1 MTKRM
6 LVLVVMAMLVAGCSV
21 TRGSGIAISDERT
34 VDDFDSIEV
43 SGSVEVEVAVGP
55 AAAVVVEGDD
65 NIVEIIRTRVR
76 DRRLVIDTEPGRS
89 YLTSEP
95 LIVRA
100 TTPSLVGIEVSGS
113 ADVMAAGVEAP
124 TLTLEV
130 SGSGSIRPVGAA
142 GTLEID
148 VSGSGSV
155 DGASLDVTDAEV
167 EVSGSGSVIVS
178 VSGALRANVS
188 GSGTVEYLG
197 DPTVDSDVSGSG
209 SVKRAS

>member
-1 MTKRM
+1 M
-6 LVLVVMAMLVAGCSV
+6 LLPALMALLVVGCSV
-21 TRGSGIAISDERT
+21 TRGSGVAASDERV

-43 SGSVEVEVAVGP
+43 SGSVEVQVAVGP

-89 YLTSEP
+89 YRTSEP

-113 ADVMAAGVEAP
+113 ADVMAAGVEAS

-130 SGSGSIRPVGAA
+130 SGSGSIRPVGTAA
-142 GTLEID
+142 DLEVD
-148 VSGSGSV
+148 VSGSGAVDAAALDASEANVAVSGSGSV
-155 DGASLDVTDAEV
+155 V
-167 EVSGSGSVIVS
+167 VS
-178 VSGALRANVS
+178 VSRTLRADVS

-197 DPTVDSDVSGSG
+197 DPAVDSAVSGSG
-209 SVKRAS
+209 SVGRAG